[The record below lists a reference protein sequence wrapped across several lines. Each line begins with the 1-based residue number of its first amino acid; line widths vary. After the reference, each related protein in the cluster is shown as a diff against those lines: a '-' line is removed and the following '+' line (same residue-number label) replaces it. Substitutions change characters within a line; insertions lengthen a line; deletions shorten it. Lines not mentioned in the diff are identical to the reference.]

1 MTDTVERE
9 KTARQI
15 ARTQASIRRK
25 HRALKTHAMESELAL
40 EKHYQPIVEPLKQ
53 LVAETTEIKQ
63 EDNPSP
69 IVTAQ
74 EIARSTLLGKKR
86 KLEKRNDDDDDDDD
100 DGVARRIPL
109 KAKRQRR
116 LRAMSEASF
125 LASTPKRTDVA
136 RNGGRRRLRTEA
148 DEMEDE
154 VFATGQAPAITTKDT
169 ASTSQHRDTL
179 LSDLGPLGQRY
190 VGALLSGNSEMDY
203 VYGVYITCPTTTMLG
218 DKQFVVNADD
228 SIVVGGSTYNGTPGL
243 YELIF
248 MNKPVPSHY
257 TDDDLQM
264 YRSILLATN
273 AYRKDHSGQ
282 VLGSKG

>member
-1 MTDTVERE
+1 MTDIVERE

-86 KLEKRNDDDDDDDD
+86 KLEKRNDDDDDDD
-100 DGVARRIPL
+100 GVARRIPL

-116 LRAMSEASF
+116 LRAVSEASF

-169 ASTSQHRDTL
+169 ASTSQHRNTL

-190 VGALLSGNSEMDY
+190 
-203 VYGVYITCPTTTMLG
+203 
-218 DKQFVVNADD
+218 
-228 SIVVGGSTYNGTPGL
+228 
-243 YELIF
+243 
-248 MNKPVPSHY
+248 
-257 TDDDLQM
+257 
-264 YRSILLATN
+264 
-273 AYRKDHSGQ
+273 
-282 VLGSKG
+282 